1 MLKNRMK
8 KQLAA
13 VSRAVWKVVTTS
25 IGAVAWVAAAL
36 IGTWSPPRW
45 LSAGA
50 GAGGRYVRRH
60 RVGVVRT
67 VVVLSGLAVAGWQ
80 GWLWW
85 EAHKPVERPLVVER
99 MIEGTLGEL
108 GKPQERDAELVPR
121 RLSINFSESAAP
133 IEQLKKKVSAG
144 LEISPAVE
152 GEWTWTSE
160 TQLEFVP
167 ALDWPAGSKFLVR
180 VLPAALGTAA
190 KLKASE
196 WELVTAVQEASIKR
210 WEFVTSEKDPGVHE
224 LVGEI
229 FTTYPTSEEDLR
241 QHLELRILDGAK
253 VFKNP
258 GTEPLFSLTRD
269 EKSLLHW
276 YLRSLPVS
284 IPEKTTFAALDLKK
298 GLAASTG
305 GEAATME
312 SSLQV
317 AIPDKFSGLTIQTP
331 VANITLDAEG
341 EPHQVLFIQ
350 ANQSL
355 RPEDLAGKVSVWQ
368 LSESDW
374 DSLSSEVKVNE
385 AMLKR
390 ATAVPLTP
398 KENLAPVSRMYGYE
412 FLQEGKSR
420 MVVRVAPGVTCP
432 AGFEDKLGQISVVA
446 VPGFPRA
453 LQVTGNGSVL
463 ALQGERKIQIKSR
476 GVDQVKV
483 TLGRV
488 RSSEIQHLVT
498 QNDSGDFA
506 LPDFNGNF
514 PEESLVR
521 RKEFILKVN
530 KKNDYQACYTAF
542 DFSEAVVEMD
552 PTDPN
557 PSRGLFFVDIVE
569 FIPEAPKPE
578 DTSVQARVES
588 PDDDDGDSDRD
599 SERGWRQD
607 EDLADRR
614 FILLTDLGL
623 LEKRNADESRDVFV
637 QSLMAGGPRAGV
649 TVQLLARNGEVL
661 ATTTTDAD
669 GHGFLPAMKEA
680 IHERTP
686 IALTAMEGNDF
697 SYLPLRRRQLQ
708 TLDYSRFQT
717 DGFLASRIKAVE
729 AFLFSER
736 GIYRPGDTIH
746 MGSLVRRRDWSA
758 VLDGLP
764 LQMTLSDPSG
774 RKVSEQSFR
783 LTSDGFWIGD
793 FKTDENWKTGVY
805 QASLAVLSADNPPQP
820 LHYLGSHS
828 VRLEEFLPDRMKLA
842 VALDPAPT
850 GGWVKPDALTIKYE
864 LRSLFGT
871 AEAGNR
877 VTTQLHLAPR
887 AFSFEGWKG
896 FTFHDRSA
904 EASRSTAGQEED
916 LGEVKTDDQG
926 NATVELDLSK
936 YEGASFRLGVMSE
949 AFESD
954 GGRSV
959 RGATSLLVSPWDEI
973 IGYKSDGDLDYIG
986 KDSARNVTLVA
997 LDSSAKPVA
1006 VAGLKLRTIESRE
1019 ISVLTE
1025 RDDGTFAYQSVERD
1039 NPVGEVALELAAEPR
1054 VLAVPTAQAGSFRFE
1069 VINGADQILCVVPFH
1084 VVGKG
1089 NNNRSLDRDSE
1100 LRMRLAKNSVRPG
1113 EEIEMEIIAPFGG
1126 SGVVTLERDK
1136 VLASQW
1142 FSLKEGGGI
1151 VRMKVPET
1159 LEGTVYVNATFVRAL
1174 DSPEIFMSPLS
1185 YAVQPVTVEPVRRE
1199 LTLKLDTPTKVLPGT
1214 ELIIG
1219 CTSSQKSRVIVY
1231 AVDEGIHQITN
1242 YKLPSPIG
1250 FFFRKQA
1257 LEVKTL
1263 QWFDLLLPEYR
1274 FLLNNA
1280 AFGGDGD
1287 GDALSQFLNPFKRKR
1302 EEPVVWW
1309 SGLIDAGPDRT
1320 ELRWTVPEYFAGGL
1334 NVMAIAVNSEAV
1346 GTASTHLIA
1355 RSPLV
1360 LNPNAP
1366 TFAAPDDEFI
1376 VSLGVTN
1383 VFEEA
1388 GDAEVTVKAEA
1399 NGPVILLDGAEQTV
1413 VVPNGQEKNLRFRVK
1428 GGKELGGAGVKFV
1441 ATARGMQFKRE
1452 ATFSI
1457 RPAGPRITSVQSG
1470 YFRLASKEV
1479 PTPRV
1484 LFEQFREGSGT
1495 VSVTPVSAA
1504 AGLLQYVA
1512 GYPHGCSEQITSRG
1526 FAKLAM
1532 GPREEFGQSQESVA
1546 SSTESA
1552 LGQLYDRQSSK
1563 GWFGYWGGAGGE
1575 GMDFLTLYVMHF
1587 VIEARDKGHPV
1598 PDALLGRGKNA
1609 LKVMAAQPNVKGE
1622 EAWLRAYAIYLR
1634 TRAGEVTTPDLLSLR
1649 DTLEKND
1656 KASWNKEITGML
1668 AACTY
1673 KLLKQDDEA
1682 NKLAKTFLKETGK
1695 FAAFSSGSANYWSH
1709 SDVKRLLAFA
1719 LCCKHFPEL
1728 VKDFGYKDW
1737 QSVLGCVWEERFNTL
1752 TASYA
1757 CLGLSE
1763 FSAQVAGGSN
1773 LKVIEMGRDGKS
1785 APLTTTGSLFQS
1797 TKFSAGAKALR
1808 FEMADAKGADIGAFY
1823 QVTQAG
1829 FDTAPPKDQ
1838 VKDGIEVFRTLTD
1851 DKGKPLTKVKVAD
1864 SVVVT
1869 LSVRGLH
1876 GKDIPNVAV
1885 LDLLPG
1891 GFEVEKG
1898 ELKPGQQGDGVNID
1912 VREDRNV
1919 FFTNLRGANAQTFT
1933 YRIKPV
1939 CAGKF
1944 VVPPPFAESMYD
1956 RGLNGRGASAQLEV
1970 ETRE

>member
-1 MLKNRMK
+1 
-8 KQLAA
+8 
-13 VSRAVWKVVTTS
+13 V
-25 IGAVAWVAAAL
+25 
-36 IGTWSPPRW
+36 
-45 LSAGA
+45 
-50 GAGGRYVRRH
+50 
-60 RVGVVRT
+60 
-67 VVVLSGLAVAGWQ
+67 
-80 GWLWW
+80 
-85 EAHKPVERPLVVER
+85 
-99 MIEGTLGEL
+99 
-108 GKPQERDAELVPR
+108 
-121 RLSINFSESAAP
+121 
-133 IEQLKKKVSAG
+133 
-144 LEISPAVE
+144 
-152 GEWTWTSE
+152 
-160 TQLEFVP
+160 
-167 ALDWPAGSKFLVR
+167 
-180 VLPAALGTAA
+180 
-190 KLKASE
+190 
-196 WELVTAVQEASIKR
+196 
-210 WEFVTSEKDPGVHE
+210 
-224 LVGEI
+224 
-229 FTTYPTSEEDLR
+229 
-241 QHLELRILDGAK
+241 
-253 VFKNP
+253 
-258 GTEPLFSLTRD
+258 
-269 EKSLLHW
+269 
-276 YLRSLPVS
+276 
-284 IPEKTTFAALDLKK
+284 
-298 GLAASTG
+298 
-305 GEAATME
+305 
-312 SSLQV
+312 
-317 AIPDKFSGLTIQTP
+317 
-331 VANITLDAEG
+331 
-341 EPHQVLFIQ
+341 
-350 ANQSL
+350 
-355 RPEDLAGKVSVWQ
+355 
-368 LSESDW
+368 
-374 DSLSSEVKVNE
+374 
-385 AMLKR
+385 
-390 ATAVPLTP
+390 
-398 KENLAPVSRMYGYE
+398 
-412 FLQEGKSR
+412 
-420 MVVRVAPGVTCP
+420 
-432 AGFEDKLGQISVVA
+432 
-446 VPGFPRA
+446 
-453 LQVTGNGSVL
+453 
-463 ALQGERKIQIKSR
+463 
-476 GVDQVKV
+476 
-483 TLGRV
+483 
-488 RSSEIQHLVT
+488 
-498 QNDSGDFA
+498 
-506 LPDFNGNF
+506 
-514 PEESLVR
+514 
-521 RKEFILKVN
+521 
-530 KKNDYQACYTAF
+530 
-542 DFSEAVVEMD
+542 
-552 PTDPN
+552 
-557 PSRGLFFVDIVE
+557 
-569 FIPEAPKPE
+569 

-588 PDDDDGDSDRD
+588 PEDYGRQWDPDDGED
-599 SERGWRQD
+599 QD
-607 EDLADRR
+607 YNRNLSDRR

-623 LEKRNADESRDVFV
+623 IEKRNADESRDVFV
-637 QSLMAGGPRAGV
+637 QSLAAGGPRAGV

-661 ATTTTDAD
+661 ATTTTDAA
-669 GHGFLPAMKEA
+669 GHGFLPALKEA
-680 IHERTP
+680 VHERTP
-686 IALTAMEGNDF
+686 IALTATEGNDF

-758 VLDGLP
+758 VLEGLP
-764 LQMTLSDPSG
+764 LRMALSDASG
-774 RKVSEQSFR
+774 RQVSEQTFR
-783 LTSDGFWIGD
+783 LTSDGFWTGD

-805 QASLAVLSADNPPQP
+805 EVSLAVLSADNPPQP
-820 LHYLGSHS
+820 LHYLGSHT
-828 VRLEEFLPDRMKLA
+828 VRVEEFLPDRMKLA

-877 VTTQLHLAPR
+877 VTTKLQLSPR
-887 AFSFEGWKG
+887 AFSFEGWKD

-916 LGEVKTDDQG
+916 LGEVKTDDEG
-926 NATVELDLSK
+926 NASVVLDLSK
-936 YEGASFRLGVMSE
+936 YAGASFRLGVMAE

-1006 VAGLKLRTIESRE
+1006 VAGLKLRMIESQE
-1019 ISVLTE
+1019 ISVLTQ

-1039 NPVGEVALELAAEPR
+1039 KPISEVALELAAEPM
-1054 VLAVPTAQAGSFRFE
+1054 VLAVPTVQAGSFRYE
-1069 VINGADQILCVVPFH
+1069 VVNGADQILCVVPFH

-1089 NNNRSLDRDSE
+1089 DNNRSLDRDSE
-1100 LRMRLAKNSVRPG
+1100 LRMRLAKPSVRPG

-1199 LTLKLDTPTKVLPGT
+1199 LMLKLDTPTKVLPGA
-1214 ELIIG
+1214 ELVIG

-1287 GDALSQFLNPFKRKR
+1287 GDALAQFLNPFKRKR

-1309 SGLIDAGPDRT
+1309 SGLIDAGPTRS

-1355 RSPLV
+1355 RSPVV

-1399 NGPVILLDGAEQTV
+1399 NGPAILLDGAEQKV

-1428 GGKELGGAGVKFV
+1428 GGKELGGAGIKFV
-1441 ATARGMQFKRE
+1441 ASARGMQFKRE

-1479 PTPRV
+1479 TTPRV
-1484 LFEQFREGSGT
+1484 LFPQFREGSGT
-1495 VSVTPVSAA
+1495 VSATPVSAA

-1512 GYPHGCSEQITSRG
+1512 DYPHGCSEQITSRA

-1532 GPREEFGQSQESVA
+1532 GPRPEFGQSPELVA

-1552 LGQLYDRQSSK
+1552 LGQLYERQSSK
-1563 GWFGYWGGAGGE
+1563 GWFGYWGSGSGE

-1587 VIEARDKGHPV
+1587 VLEARDKGHPV
-1598 PDALLGRGKNA
+1598 PETLLNRGRNA
-1609 LKVMAAQPNVKGE
+1609 LKVMAAQPNVRGE
-1622 EAWLRAYAIYLR
+1622 EAWLRAYAVYLR
-1634 TRAGEVTTPDLLSLR
+1634 TRAGEVTTSDLLSLR
-1649 DTLEKND
+1649 DTLEKNE
-1656 KASWNKEITGML
+1656 KETWHKEITGML
-1668 AACTY
+1668 SACTY

-1682 NKLAKTFLKETGK
+1682 NKLAKAFLKETEK
-1695 FAAFSSGSANYWSH
+1695 FAAFSGGESAYWSH
-1709 SDVKRLLAFA
+1709 ADVKRLLAFA

-1773 LKVIEMGRDGKS
+1773 LKVIQMGRDGKS
-1785 APLTTTGSLFQS
+1785 TPLATTGSLFQMA
-1797 TKFSAGAKALR
+1797 KFSAETKALR
-1808 FEMADAKGADIGAFY
+1808 FEMADAKGTDIGAFF

-1829 FDTAPPKDQ
+1829 FDTVPPKDQ

-1851 DKGKPLTKVKVAD
+1851 DKGKLLTKVKVGE

-1876 GKDIPNVAV
+1876 GKDIPNVAL
-1885 LDLLPG
+1885 LDLMPG
-1891 GFEVEKG
+1891 GFEVEKD
-1898 ELKPGQQGDGVNID
+1898 ELKPGPQGDGVNID

-1956 RGLNGRGASAQLEV
+1956 RGINGRGASAQLEV

>member
-1 MLKNRMK
+1 
-8 KQLAA
+8 
-13 VSRAVWKVVTTS
+13 
-25 IGAVAWVAAAL
+25 
-36 IGTWSPPRW
+36 
-45 LSAGA
+45 
-50 GAGGRYVRRH
+50 
-60 RVGVVRT
+60 VGVVRG
-67 VVVLSGLAVAGWQ
+67 VIIVGVLAVAGWQ
-80 GWLWW
+80 GWMWW
-85 EAHKPVERPLVVER
+85 EAHKPVERPLVIER
-99 MIEGTLGEL
+99 TLEGKLGEL
-108 GKPQERDAELVPR
+108 GGAVEDEGELVPR
-121 RLSINFSESAAP
+121 RLRIEFSESAAP
-133 IEQLKKKVSAG
+133 IEQVKKEVSEG

-152 GEWTWTSE
+152 GVWRWVNEK
-160 TQLEFVP
+160 QLEFVP
-167 ALDWPAGSKFLVR
+167 AVDWPAASKFSVR
-180 VLPAALGTAA
+180 VLPVALGTAA
-190 KLKASE
+190 KLKESE
-196 WELVTAVQEASIKR
+196 WELVTAPQEASIKG
-210 WEFVTSEKDPGVHE
+210 WQFVTSEKDPGIHE
-224 LVGEI
+224 LVGEVV
-229 FTTYPTSEEDLR
+229 TTYPASEEDLR
-241 QHLELRILDGAK
+241 KHLQLRIIDGAK
-253 VFKNP
+253 VFQNQ
-258 GTEPLFSLTRD
+258 GDEALFSLKRE
-269 EKSLLHW
+269 EKSLFRW
-276 YLRSLPVS
+276 YVRSVPVS
-284 IPEKTTFAALDLKK
+284 IPEKATFGALDLLK
-298 GLAASTG
+298 GLPTTSG
-305 GEAATME
+305 GEVSKSEA
-312 SSLQV
+312 SVQV
-317 AIPDKFSGLTIQTP
+317 AIPDKFSGLTLKTP
-331 VANITLDAEG
+331 VTSITLDAEG
-341 EPHQVLFIQ
+341 EPHQVLFIE

-355 RPEDLAGKVSVWQ
+355 RPEDLAGKVSAWQ
-368 LSESDW
+368 LTEADW
-374 DSLSSEVKVNE
+374 NSLSGDIKVSE
-385 AMLKR
+385 AMIQR
-390 ATAVPLTP
+390 AASVPLTP

-420 MVVRVAPGVTCP
+420 MAVQIAPGVTSP
-432 AGFEDKLGQISVVA
+432 AGFEEKLGQIHVVS
-446 VPGFPRA
+446 VPGFPRVIE
-453 LQVTGNGSVL
+453 VTGDGSVL
-463 ALQGERKIQIKSR
+463 ALQGERKIQIKTR
-476 GVDQVKV
+476 GVEQVKV
-483 TLGRV
+483 ILGRV

-506 LPDFNGNF
+506 LPHFNGNF

-521 RKEFILKVN
+521 RKEFILNVD
-530 KKNDYQACYTAF
+530 KKNDYQACTTAF
-542 DFSEAVVEMD
+542 DFSEAVKELD

-557 PSRGLFFVDIVE
+557 PSRGLFFVDLVE
-569 FIPEAPKPE
+569 FIPKAPKAV
-578 DTSVQARVES
+578 DTSVQGRVES
-588 PDDDDGDSDRD
+588 PQDGEDDRDADDGDDDRNGVEL
-599 SERGWRQD
+599 S
-607 EDLADRR
+607 DRR

-637 QSLMAGGPRAGV
+637 QSLAAGGPRAGV

-661 ATTTTDAD
+661 ATTTTDAE
-669 GHGFLPAMKEA
+669 GHGYLPAMKEA
-680 IHERTP
+680 TRERTP
-686 IALTAMEGNDF
+686 IALTAMEGSDF

-758 VLDGLP
+758 VLEGLP
-764 LQMTLSDPSG
+764 LEMTLSDPFG
-774 RKVSEQSFR
+774 REVLQQTFR
-783 LTSDGFWIGD
+783 LTSDGFWLGD

-805 QASLAVLSADNPPQP
+805 SVNLVVLSADNPPRP
-820 LHYLGSHS
+820 LHFLGNHS
-828 VRLEEFLPDRMKLA
+828 IRVEEFLPDRMKLA
-842 VALDPAPT
+842 TRLDPAPT
-850 GGWVKPDALTIKYE
+850 AGWVKPNALKINYE

-877 VTTQLHLAPR
+877 VTTNLSLSPR
-887 AFSFEGWKG
+887 AFSFAGWSG

-916 LGEVKTDDQG
+916 LGEVTTDAEG
-926 NATVELDLSK
+926 NAIVELDLSK
-936 YEGASFRLGVMSE
+936 YEGASFRLLLMSE

-959 RGATSLLVSPWDEI
+959 RDATTLMVSPWDEI
-973 IGYKSDGDLDYIG
+973 IGYKPDGDLDYIG
-986 KDSARNVTLVA
+986 KDSGRNVSLVA

-1006 VAGLKLRTIESRE
+1006 LAGLTLRTVESRE
-1019 ISVLTE
+1019 ISVLTQLE
-1025 RDDGTFAYQSVERD
+1025 NGTFAYQSVERD
-1039 NPVGEVALELAAEPR
+1039 HTLGEEALDLPAEPK
-1054 VLAVPTAQAGSFRFE
+1054 VLAVPTAQPGSFRFE
-1069 VINGADQILCVVPFH
+1069 VVNAENQILCVVPFH

-1089 NNNRSLDRDSE
+1089 DNNRSLERDNE
-1100 LRMRLAKNSVRPG
+1100 LRMRLAKPTVRPG

-1151 VRMKVPET
+1151 VRMRVPET

-1185 YAVQPVTVEPVRRE
+1185 YAVQPVTVEPVRRQ
-1199 LTLKLDTPTKVLPGT
+1199 LRLKLDTPTKVLPGT
-1214 ELIIG
+1214 ELVIG

-1231 AVDEGIHQITN
+1231 AVDEGIHQITS

-1263 QWFDLLLPEYR
+1263 QWFDLLLPEFR
-1274 FLLNNA
+1274 FLQNNA

-1287 GDALSQFLNPFKRKR
+1287 GDALGQFLNPFKRKR

-1309 SGLIDAGPDRT
+1309 SGLIDAGPERT

-1334 NVMAIAVNSEAV
+1334 NVMAIAVNSDAV

-1360 LNPNAP
+1360 LSPNAP
-1366 TFAAPDDEFI
+1366 TFAAPDDEFM

-1388 GDAEVTVKAEA
+1388 GDAEVTVKAESS
-1399 NGPVILLDGAEQTV
+1399 GPAVLLDTAEQTV
-1413 VVPNGQEKNLRFRVK
+1413 VVPHGQEKTLRFLVK
-1428 GGKELGGAGVKFV
+1428 GGGELGGAGIKFV

-1470 YFRLASKEV
+1470 YFRSATKEV

-1484 LFEQFREGSGT
+1484 VFREFREGTGT

-1504 AGLLQYVA
+1504 AGLLQYVSS
-1512 GYPHGCSEQITSRG
+1512 YPYGCSEQIASRA

-1532 GPREEFGQSQESVA
+1532 GPREEFEQSEETVA
-1546 SSTESA
+1546 SSTQSA

-1563 GWFGYWGGAGGE
+1563 GWFGYWGGGGAE

-1587 VIEARDKGHPV
+1587 VLEAREKGHPV
-1598 PDALLGRGKNA
+1598 PEGLLNRGKSA
-1609 LKVMAAQPNVKGE
+1609 LAVMSAQPNVQGE

-1634 TRAGEVTTPDLLSLR
+1634 TRSGEVTTPALLSLR
-1649 DTLEKND
+1649 DSLEKNA
-1656 KASWNKEITGML
+1656 KETWQKEIIGML
-1668 AACTY
+1668 TACTY

-1682 NKLAKTFLKETGK
+1682 NKLAKTFLKETEK
-1695 FAAFSSGSANYWSH
+1695 FAAFSSGSSAYWSH
-1709 SDVKRLLAFA
+1709 SEVKRLLAFA

-1728 VKDFGYKDW
+1728 VKDFGFKDW
-1737 QSVLGCVWEERFNTL
+1737 QNVLGCVWEEHFNTL

-1763 FSAQVAGGSN
+1763 FSAKVAGGSN

-1785 APLTTTGSLFQS
+1785 APLTTMGSMFQS
-1797 TKFSAGAKALR
+1797 AKFSPEAKALR

-1829 FDTAPPKDQ
+1829 FDTVPPKDQ

-1851 DKGKPLTKVKVAD
+1851 DKGKAVTKVKVGE
-1864 SVVVT
+1864 SVIVT

-1891 GFEVEKG
+1891 GFEVEKD
-1898 ELKPGQQGDGVNID
+1898 ELKPGPQDNGVNID

-1919 FFTNLRGANAQTFT
+1919 FFTNLRGAELQTFT

-1956 RGLNGRGASAQLEV
+1956 RGLNGRGSSAQLEV
-1970 ETRE
+1970 ESRE